1 MARFLV
7 LFLCLADLSVAS
19 VPFWFKRPHR
29 PPSTRRS
36 EPEPSAA
43 PASAPP
49 RLRQPAATLTESF
62 APPSPLFH
70 IHGRVTMGDD
80 ELDAELQ
87 VAIVV
92 RDGTNQW
99 TAEVRPGGAYS
110 VTLAAG
116 TYCFEVVSAAFT
128 GQSCDI
134 RVGPGEDEEMDL
146 VLDTGPAIA
155 GKVHVFDG
163 ADVAATIEAV
173 PVSQDDAVSHPARAS
188 GTFKVDG
195 LVAGTHYQVR
205 VSAPGYRTQVLPDVV
220 APAKNLDIT
229 LTRAPVLRGGFGVAR
244 GEPCPLDSVRLH
256 EIDGDETTELAVDRF
271 CRFESHP
278 LGEETRVRLVAHGSE
293 GDFDLWVD
301 IPSVGDPSFV
311 CLRGPCRSPE
321 PDDFSSLEVEIPDSK
336 GDHWAAI
343 FVDGKR
349 NGKRGSRSM
358 RFDDLPS
365 REEAVLV
372 VHTREC
378 STQRHLTLQ
387 PGINRLTLSE
397 NEICQASAQR

>member
-1 MARFLV
+1 MA
-7 LFLCLADLSVAS
+7 LSES
-19 VPFWFKRPHR
+19 
-29 PPSTRRS
+29 S
-36 EPEPSAA
+36 A
-43 PASAPP
+43 PA
-49 RLRQPAATLTESF
+49 
-62 APPSPLFH
+62 SPLFH
-70 IHGRVTMGDD
+70 IHGRVTMGED
-80 ELDAELQ
+80 ELDADLQ
-87 VAIVV
+87 VAIIV

-116 TYCFEVVSAAFT
+116 TYCFEIVSTAFT

-134 RVGPGEDEEMDL
+134 RVGPGEDEELDL
-146 VLDTGPAIA
+146 VLDTGPAISGRA
-155 GKVHVFDG
+155 HVFDG

-173 PVSQDDAVSHPARAS
+173 PVSKKEPAASDAARAP
-188 GTFKVDG
+188 GRFEVDG
-195 LVAGTHYQVR
+195 LIAGTHYQVR
-205 VSAPGYRTQVLPDVV
+205 ASAPGYRTQVLPDVV

-229 LTRAPVLRGGFGVAR
+229 LTRAPVLRGGFGVPR
-244 GEPCPLDSVRLH
+244 GEDCPLESVRLY
-256 EIDGDETTELAVDRF
+256 EVDGDETTELDVDRF

-278 LGEETRVRLVAHGSE
+278 LDEETRVRLVARGSE

-321 PDDFSSLEVEIPDSK
+321 PDDFSSLEVDIPDAK
-336 GDHWAAI
+336 GDHWAAV

-349 NGKRGSRSM
+349 NGIRGSRAI

-387 PGINRLTLSE
+387 PGANRLTLLES
-397 NEICQASAQR
+397 EICQTPVLR